1 MTHGFRYHPRLCFN
15 AGRFKNVN
23 TFQRLGFGRLQRGAE
38 ADHRPFALATDVAR
52 PMLRRAGDRSGA
64 RSRGFKILGGLL
76 LAYAAQGLIAEWLGV
91 RVTPDAVTSPKRFA
105 NAPCFTLWRKRVS
118 LDRILDI
125 TSRSKS
131 LGFERV
137 VLRTSPS
144 DRILMLFPN
153 RETKLAFFSAVRTF
167 APKTSIYRR

>member
-1 MTHGFRYHPRLCFN
+1 MSTHSSAWGSDDCSAAKKLIITHSPWRLMW
-15 AGRFKNVN
+15 
-23 TFQRLGFGRLQRGAE
+23 LGLCCV
-38 ADHRPFALATDVAR
+38 ALAIALASDA
-52 PMLRRAGDRSGA
+52 A
-64 RSRGFKILGGLL
+64 GFKILGGLL

-131 LGFERV
+131 LGLERV

-153 RETKLAFFSAVRTF
+153 RETKLAFFSAVRAF